1 VSAFILI
8 TTSQF
13 LYYSRLGMLDVTLS
27 FFITLSLYFYLISW
41 QKRSPVYWILS
52 GISFGLAVMTKNM
65 IGLLSPAII
74 FSFEFYLLI
83 SKNKKLSSGT
93 FVNYFLYLVGGLL
106 IFMPWH
112 IYMFQKFGNDFIQNY
127 LGYHVLT
134 RATTGIEDKGLPFF
148 WYLTVLKVSMR
159 IWFISLLGAIPYGLY
174 RIFKEKSKNY
184 IFLFIWILL
193 VFVLFSISKSKLV
206 WYIIPIYPALALLT
220 GYFIDDAI
228 NIVLSKI
235 KVGRVIL
242 KFLLY
247 FLLIDFGLFY
257 LFLVRGLAY
266 PTDLTGSQANLL
278 QRKEKEFGYVEKLY
292 ADRIELPLILYYQ
305 NGPFEIVDFGP
316 LKRKLANAGYKGRL
330 IFITKESRFNG
341 FLKVYPRLSLVEQDK
356 EWVLAILPSVYELDT
371 KALSGVQG
379 EIAGIEDKIKTD
391 AKDGKVTKA
400 KIIERLFYLRDE
412 NLRISKKID
421 IGLKSDL

>member
-1 VSAFILI
+1 MSD
-8 TTSQF
+8 TDQNDDD
-13 LYYSRLGMLDVTLS
+13 SREDESSRKSESESDSDSEIKMNEEFNNTVKKFVKLDNEIREYMKKFKALKDQRKICETYIIKALGEQGVKTIEINGGRLKL
-27 FFITLSLYFYLISW
+27 
-41 QKRSPVYWILS
+41 
-52 GISFGLAVMTKNM
+52 
-65 IGLLSPAII
+65 
-74 FSFEFYLLI
+74 
-83 SKNKKLSSGT
+83 NKKDTKTKLKEQQIKT
-93 FVNYFLYLVGGLL
+93 ILHDV
-106 IFMPWH
+106 I
-112 IYMFQKFGNDFIQNY
+112 KD
-127 LGYHVLT
+127 
-134 RATTGIEDKGLPFF
+134 ADKIEDI
-148 WYLTVLKVSMR
+148 VRAMNALKQVKTNV
-159 IWFISLLGAIPYGLY
+159 GLY

-220 GYFIDDAI
+220 GHFIDDAI

-266 PTDLTGSQANLL
+266 PADLTGSQANLL

-292 ADRIELPLILYYQ
+292 ADRIELPLTLYYQ

-400 KIIERLFYLRDE
+400 KIVERLFYLRDE